1 MSELFPENIRK
12 VGLFPLS
19 LGDQGKDYFATA
31 LKRLDDMGV
40 NYVVSLP
47 EGGEYRFFAGR
58 DRERAASFNR
68 LLADKSI
75 DLLFAIRGG
84 VGAVRTLDF
93 IDWELLFKRN
103 IPVVG
108 YSDMTGFLLAAWGK
122 GFKNGIAGRMAES
135 SFGGALTPE
144 EIACSAKALRDCV
157 AGKVICPTDDAP
169 LKAVKAGSVT
179 APVVPCCLLLL
190 MSLIG
195 TPWMPDLTGT
205 ILVIESI
212 GTDEYQIERDLTQ
225 LEQCGILQSL
235 GGLVFG
241 TFLSCGSPKYLPEI
255 FRDYAG
261 IVPGPVCCS
270 FKFGHKEP
278 GAVIRVGGTA
288 TLTVSDTGAV
298 SFA

>member
-1 MSELFPENIRK
+1 MSKLFPENNRK

-19 LGDQGKDYFATA
+19 LGDQGKNYFETA
-31 LKRLDDMGV
+31 LKRLDAMGV

-58 DRERAASFNR
+58 DEERAASFNR
-68 LLADKSI
+68 LLEDDSI

-84 VGAVRTLDF
+84 VGAVRTLEY
-93 IDWELLFKRN
+93 IDWELLFRRD

-144 EIACSAKALRDCV
+144 ELECSARALLDCV
-157 AGKVICPTDDAP
+157 AGKVVSPSEDAP
-169 LKAVKAGSVT
+169 LQGLKPGSVT

-212 GTDEYQIERDLTQ
+212 GTDAYQIERDLTQ
-225 LEQCGILQSL
+225 LEQCGILQTL

-241 TFLSCGSPKYLPEI
+241 TFLSCGAPEYLPEI

-261 IVPGPVCCS
+261 TVPGPGCCN

-278 GAVIRVGGTA
+278 GAVIRVGGQA
-288 TLTVSDTGAV
+288 TLTVADSGTVAF
-298 SFA
+298 S

>member
-1 MSELFPENIRK
+1 MSKLFPENIRK

-19 LGDQGKDYFATA
+19 MRDQRKNYFATA

-47 EGGEYRFFAGR
+47 EGGEYRFLAGR

-68 LLADKSI
+68 LLEDDSI

-84 VGAVRTLDF
+84 VGAVRTLEF
-93 IDWELLFKRN
+93 IDWELLLRRN

-108 YSDMTGFLLAAWGK
+108 YSDMTGFLLPAWGK

-135 SFGGALTPE
+135 SFGGTLTPE
-144 EIACSAKALRDCV
+144 ELDCSARALRDCV
-157 AGKVICPTDDAP
+157 AGKVVSPTDDAP
-169 LKAVKAGSVT
+169 LQGLKTGSVT
-179 APVVPCCLLLL
+179 APVVSCCLLLL

-212 GTDEYQIERDLTQ
+212 STDEYQIERDLTQ

-241 TFLSCGSPKYLPEI
+241 TFFSCGSPEYLPEI
-255 FRDYAG
+255 FRDYAEK
-261 IVPGPVCCS
+261 VPGPVCS
-270 FKFGHKEP
+270 NFKFGHKEP
-278 GAVIRVGGTA
+278 GAVIRVGGIA
-288 TLTVSDTGAV
+288 TLTVADSGAV